1 MSRVEKVNVQLLPS
15 GRSIQVSAGTTV
27 LQAIRRAGVSLPV
40 RCDGRAACLMCKV
53 QVQVQPGEQGSGDGL
68 SAPNAAEQRKLGS
81 QLHEGIRL
89 GCQARVD
96 ASTTIIVPEDRL
108 KVAIRRQLEQQND
121 DLSDW

>member
-1 MSRVEKVNVQLLPS
+1 MSRADKVNVELLPS
-15 GRSIQVSAGTTV
+15 GRSVQVSAGTTV

-53 QVQVQPGEQGSGDGL
+53 QVQPKEQGTGDGL

-81 QLHEGIRL
+81 QLQEGIRL
-89 GCQARVD
+89 GCQARIE
-96 ASTTIIVPEDRL
+96 ASTTIVVPEDRL
-108 KVAIRRQLEQQND
+108 KAAIRRQLEQQND

>member
-1 MSRVEKVNVQLLPS
+1 MNKISKINVQLLPS

-53 QVQVQPGEQGSGDGL
+53 HIQPGEQGTGDGL
-68 SAPNAAEQRKLGS
+68 CAPNAAEQRKLGS
-81 QLHEGIRL
+81 QLQEGIRL
-89 GCQARVD
+89 GCQARIEAPAVI
-96 ASTTIIVPEDRL
+96 TVPEDRL
-108 KVAIRRQLEQQND
+108 KAAIRRQLEQQDD